1 MKKGIQNLWA
11 ELGKAQKPAKLSKQ
25 GKEVKLS
32 IVDDI
37 ESNLSFFEDAMSEAS
52 YIYDELM
59 PDLETKAYDIQRDV
73 DNVIV
78 NSNAN
83 GLEDAIREVSEPL
96 KKLEANAEALGLS
109 PSDIYDDYD
118 RIKEMMEDSGYVLRN
133 WEGMENEFPLV
144 YRLTNLK

>member
-1 MKKGIQNLWA
+1 MKKGVQKLWA
-11 ELGKAQKPAKLSKQ
+11 ELAKAKKPAKLSKQ

-37 ESNLSFFEDAMSEAS
+37 ENSLSFFEDAMSEAS

-73 DNVIV
+73 DNIIV
-78 NSNAN
+78 NSNAAS
-83 GLEDAIREVSEPL
+83 LEDAIREVSEPL
-96 KKLEANAEALGLS
+96 KKLEDNADALGLS

-133 WEGMENEFPLV
+133 YEGMENEFPLV

>member
-1 MKKGIQNLWA
+1 MKKGVQKLWA
-11 ELGKAQKPAKLSKQ
+11 DLAAAKKPAKLSKQ
-25 GKEVKLS
+25 GKQIKLS

-59 PDLETKAYDIQRDV
+59 PALEEKAYDIQRDV

-78 NSNAN
+78 NSSA
-83 GLEDAIREVSEPL
+83 GSLEDAIRDVSEPL
-96 KKLEANAEALGLS
+96 KKLEDNADALGIS

-118 RIKEMMEDSGYVLRN
+118 RIKEMIEDSGYVLRN
-133 WEGMENEFPLV
+133 WEDLENEFPLV

>member
-1 MKKGIQNLWA
+1 MKKGVQKLWA
-11 ELGKAQKPAKLSKQ
+11 DLAAAKKPAKLSKQ
-25 GKEVKLS
+25 GRGVKLS

-59 PDLETKAYDIQRDV
+59 PALEEKAYDIQRDV

-78 NSNAN
+78 NSSA
-83 GLEDAIREVSEPL
+83 GSLEDAIRDVSEPL
-96 KKLEANAEALGLS
+96 KKLEDNADALGIS

-118 RIKEMMEDSGYVLRN
+118 RIKEMIEDSGYVLRN
-133 WEGMENEFPLV
+133 WEDLENEFPLV